1 MCACFAGTVGEWAA
15 ARTSSRMS
23 LDMAASGSSSD
34 AGEASV
40 VLYTRGEPSDT
51 FTLILQG
58 KALIRTGAPTAPA
71 VCTFTQCVDLP
82 SKHFSGRR

>member
-1 MCACFAGTVGEWAA
+1 
-15 ARTSSRMS
+15 MS

-58 KALIRTGAPTAPA
+58 KALIRTGAHTTPSM
-71 VCTFTQCVDLP
+71 CTFALCIDLIVF
-82 SKHFSGRR
+82 FSI